1 MESSLPPAQWH
12 NTGEGHDHVQCEEG
26 EQYHAVGATVMNG
39 VGRLVRLVCLVGALS
54 GCAQSVHQTERL
66 SMTDFM
72 LDPGYAGAQ
81 SYAHWSGPGYGPGYG
96 IGYGAGYWGSPLGY
110 YGLPY
115 GGYGPLGYGW
125 YGGYGGFGAARPS
138 AGAPSSRPPLPPNT
152 PSRFRKTH

>member
-1 MESSLPPAQWH
+1 MSSEKNAKV
-12 NTGEGHDHVQCEEG
+12 G
-26 EQYHAVGATVMNG
+26 HAVWATVMNG
-39 VGRLVRLVCLVGALS
+39 VGRLLRLVCLVGALS
-54 GCAQSVHQTERL
+54 GCAQSIHQTERL

-72 LDPGYAGAQ
+72 LDPGYAGSQ

-138 AGAPSSRPPLPPNT
+138 AGAPASRPSLPPNT

>member
-1 MESSLPPAQWH
+1 MSDVNKADE
-12 NTGEGHDHVQCEEG
+12 C
-26 EQYHAVGATVMNG
+26 YAVEAAIVK
-39 VGRLVRLVCLVGALS
+39 VVWRVVLKICLVGALS
-54 GCAQSVHQTERL
+54 ACAQSVHQTERL
-66 SMTDFM
+66 AQQDFM

-81 SYAHWSGPGYGPGYG
+81 NYSYWPGPGYGYG

-115 GGYGPLGYGW
+115 GAYGPLGFGW

-138 AGAPSSRPPLPPNT
+138 SGSAAPRPALPPNT